1 MAHHRQLTSW
11 EVEEFVEEVSIR
23 PVLWFGKGHLWVR
36 RREGEHQFAVKFVHR
51 EDHKDLYTAYVR
63 VLNEQPQEEVDRY
76 VDWLLTRLTSLGERL
91 RIQSYLGRRLFGWDE
106 GGSADFEE
114 MAIEICRPHGV
125 QPAEVE
131 EPSVC
136 VEVEAQEP
144 SRESTPPALAPT
156 VRRSRYL
163 QNLLKGSR

>member
-1 MAHHRQLTSW
+1 MAHYRSLTAW

-36 RREGEHQFAVKFVHR
+36 RREGEHQFAVKFVKQS
-51 EDHKDLYTAYVR
+51 DHKDLYTVYVR
-63 VLNEQPQEEVDRY
+63 VLNVQPQEEVDRY

-91 RIQSYLGRRLFGWDE
+91 RIQRYLEHRLIGWDE
-106 GGSADFEE
+106 GGSTDFEE

-125 QPAEVE
+125 QPAEAVE

-136 VEVEAQEP
+136 VEAQEP
-144 SRESTPPALAPT
+144 SRPTTQEVRAPT